1 MSETKPEKLMPRRSA
16 LYMPCSNARALEK
29 AATIPA
35 DVLIFDLEDAV
46 APDSK
51 TLARKQIV
59 AALANRNYGQRER
72 VVRINPVAGAWG
84 YDDLKALA
92 AVPFD
97 GLMLPK
103 VESLEQVNE
112 ALAILGH
119 EMPVWVNIETPMGV
133 LQVEKIVSHKSV
145 AVVVMGTNDLAKE
158 MRVRQSPSRAEF
170 AYAFGR
176 CLMVAR
182 AFGCDILDGVYNQLD
197 DESGFTSVCEQGKL
211 LGFDG
216 KTLIHPKQVEPAN
229 RIFMPG
235 SAELDEARALV
246 AAWETSGKGGVLV
259 VNGRL
264 VEELHVVAAR
274 RLVAMADRIANG

>member
-1 MSETKPEKLMPRRSA
+1 MSESKKENLMPRRSA

-29 AATIPA
+29 AATIPS

-51 TLARKQIV
+51 IVARSQIV
-59 AALANRNYGQRER
+59 IALAEKDYGHRER

-92 AVPFD
+92 AVSFD

-112 ALAILGH
+112 VLAILGC

-145 AVVVMGTNDLAKE
+145 AVVVMGTNDLSKE
-158 MRVRQSPSRAEF
+158 MRVRQSLSRAEF

-176 CLMVAR
+176 CLMAAR

-197 DESGFTSVCEQGKL
+197 DEDGFLAVCEQGKL

-246 AAWETSGKGGVLV
+246 SAWEASGKGGVLV

-264 VEELHVVAAR
+264 VEELHVIAAR